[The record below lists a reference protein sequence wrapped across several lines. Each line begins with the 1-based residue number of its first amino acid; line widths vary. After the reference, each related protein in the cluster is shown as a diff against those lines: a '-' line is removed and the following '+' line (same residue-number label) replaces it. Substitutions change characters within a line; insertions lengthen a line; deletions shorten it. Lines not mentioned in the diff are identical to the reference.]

1 MNMAATI
8 DVPVEAKQRRRISRN
23 PLIAAAVAILIALA
37 GIVWLLSPRTVESTD
52 NAYLKADSSSVA
64 PKVGGLVSA
73 VLVRDNQMVKAG
85 DPLVQIDAQ
94 EFDAKLAAAQAAV
107 ADADAGVSTARAALA
122 GLGADEG
129 LAAAQVRA
137 AQTSIQS
144 ADAEYSRAA
153 ADRTR
158 FEALVAQGFATRRD
172 AERVRATAIGAQAA
186 RERVLAD
193 RDVTTEQAAVTH
205 ARRPVLLA
213 QLAQAE
219 AAALRARAA
228 LELARQDQGHTV
240 IRAPI
245 DGVVGNRQV
254 QTGDF
259 VQPGSRL
266 LTLVPS
272 RALYVV
278 ANFKETQTRAMLPGQ
293 AATIRVDALD
303 GDALTGTVESFAPGS
318 GSEFTLLPFEPG
330 SGNFTKI
337 VQQRAGADQA
347 RPRAGGGGATAAGT
361 FGDGEGQL
369 AVIPFRQGDGAVQ
382 AAPISSRP
390 ISMRRISFVPA
401 PISSSFASR
410 MKRSTGQSLV

>member
-8 DVPVEAKQRRRISRN
+8 DVPVETKRRLRISRN
-23 PLIAAAVAILIALA
+23 PLIAGVVAILIATA
-37 GIVWLLSPRTVESTD
+37 GVAWLLSPRTAESTD

-73 VLVRDNQMVKAG
+73 VLVRDNQTVRAG

-107 ADADAGVSTARAALA
+107 ADADAGVATARAALA
-122 GLGADEG
+122 GLNADEG

-144 ADAEYSRAA
+144 AQSAR
-153 ADRTR
+153 
-158 FEALVAQGFATRRD
+158 
-172 AERVRATAIGAQAA
+172 ERVRA
-186 RERVLAD
+186 D
-193 RDVTTEQAAVTH
+193 RDVSSEQAAVTH

-219 AAALRARAA
+219 ATALRARAA
-228 LELARQDQGHTV
+228 LDLARQDQGHTV

-259 VQPGSRL
+259 VQPGSRM

-293 AATIRVDALD
+293 TATIEVDALG
-303 GDALTGTVESFAPGS
+303 GDKLTGKVESFAPGS

-337 VQQRAGADQA
+337 VQRVPVRIRLDPGQA
-347 RPRAGGGGATAAGT
+347 VLARLRPGLSVTAK
-361 FGDGEGQL
+361 
-369 AVIPFRQGDGAVQ
+369 V
-382 AAPISSRP
+382 
-390 ISMRRISFVPA
+390 
-401 PISSSFASR
+401 
-410 MKRSTGQSLV
+410 SLR